1 MQFLDK
7 IINQNAFSL
16 DPSFKSKFFLESINS
31 LTSHHFKRSNLYKD
45 YLKGLNYIPKKNN
58 NLSDIPFLPVRLFKD
73 FDFISI
79 KNLLWLTDQ
88 IQVVVIRSSFFIS
101 KLIKI

>member
-1 MQFLDK
+1 MQFLEK

-45 YLKGLNYIPKKNN
+45 YLKGLNYIPKK
-58 NLSDIPFLPVRLFKD
+58 
-73 FDFISI
+73 
-79 KNLLWLTDQ
+79 
-88 IQVVVIRSSFFIS
+88 
-101 KLIKI
+101 

>member
-1 MQFLDK
+1 MKFLNK

-45 YLKGLNYIPKKNN
+45 YLKGLNYIPKKKN
-58 NLSDIPFLPVRLFKD
+58 NLNFIDDLLVLLFFTSNIIEICKRYIAR
-73 FDFISI
+73 FINS
-79 KNLLWLTDQ
+79 
-88 IQVVVIRSSFFIS
+88 
-101 KLIKI
+101 